1 MAQGINRT
9 YRLLA
14 FLSFVLIADIS
25 SVANVIVEVIK
36 AHRKCVVAFL
46 TIIRSYERSEK
57 TCSIQTCNKKCLRF
71 S

>member
-25 SVANVIVEVIK
+25 SVANVIGEVIK

-46 TIIRSYERSEK
+46 TIIRSYER
-57 TCSIQTCNKKCLRF
+57 
-71 S
+71 